1 MKYIKTGLILLYLS
15 VSFAVYAEEKTLGHN
30 LKYVVQSG
38 DTVDGIAQ
46 KILTSV
52 QRKSLLQYLSAT
64 KIKIPLQPSDTLV
77 FNVKNNGL
85 TSIDYSGKRTVKQY
99 VLTSKEPV
107 ASVRPI
113 GSTAKVT
120 ASKPM
125 PLREERTLVVHAGD
139 NIITMAQRAKLPGHV
154 IQGLYKN
161 SNKLQAIKPQDKI
174 TVQWSSQGV
183 LHDVALQRGSKI
195 TSLIK
200 QSQPVL
206 QNARPQTHQ
215 TGLQSVNEKQ
225 QDNRFVALH
234 IKKNFRQ
241 DGVAAGIPLKVISTV
256 EDIFAKNKKT
266 SALLKPG
273 SRLEVIYAQNTKQPL
288 IYANLSQGK
297 IQHEAILFEGKN
309 GASYYNAKGQP
320 YAQGFLRIPLAS
332 ERISSHFSLGRKH
345 PILRRV
351 RPHTGVDF
359 AAKIGTPVWAS
370 APGKVIFAGNQ
381 RGYGRSV
388 VIQHSPKVKTL
399 YAHLSKFEKN
409 ITVGRNVSQRET
421 IGYVGRSGL
430 STGPHL
436 HYEYIIDNQPR
447 DPMTVALPASGP
459 LSRTDHSLLLAA
471 RQRFLALKNAPTA

>member
-1 MKYIKTGLILLYLS
+1 
-15 VSFAVYAEEKTLGHN
+15 
-30 LKYVVQSG
+30 
-38 DTVDGIAQ
+38 
-46 KILTSV
+46 
-52 QRKSLLQYLSAT
+52 
-64 KIKIPLQPSDTLV
+64 LV

-85 TSIDYSGKRTVKQY
+85 TSIDYKGKRTVKQY

-107 ASVRPI
+107 VGARPTSSTTKVPASD
-113 GSTAKVT
+113 
-120 ASKPM
+120 PM
-125 PLREERTLVVHAGD
+125 PLREERTLIVHAGD

-154 IQGLYKN
+154 IQGLHKH

-200 QSQPVL
+200 QFQL
-206 QNARPQTHQ
+206 QNTRPQTHQ
-215 TGLQSVNEKQ
+215 TGLKLVNEKQ
-225 QDNRFVALH
+225 HDNRFVALH

-256 EDIFAKNKKT
+256 EDIFAKDKKT

-273 SRLEVIYAQNTKQPL
+273 SRLEVIYGQNTKQPL

-297 IQHEAILFEGKN
+297 TQHEAILFEGKN
-309 GASYYNAKGQP
+309 GAGYYNAKGLP
-320 YAQGFLRIPLAS
+320 YAQGFLRIPVAS

-409 ITVGRNVSQRET
+409 ITVGKQVSQRET

-471 RQRFLALKNAPTA
+471 RQRFLALKNSPTA